1 MYLKFL
7 DDIETKIISNN
18 FYFSINVEMPSAF
31 VIGGNTF
38 HSLYVR
44 FICYLVMSF
53 HISLLF
59 LD

>member
-7 DDIETKIISNN
+7 DGIETKIIRNN

-44 FICYLVMSF
+44 FSCYFVMWY
-53 HISLLF
+53 HISL
-59 LD
+59 